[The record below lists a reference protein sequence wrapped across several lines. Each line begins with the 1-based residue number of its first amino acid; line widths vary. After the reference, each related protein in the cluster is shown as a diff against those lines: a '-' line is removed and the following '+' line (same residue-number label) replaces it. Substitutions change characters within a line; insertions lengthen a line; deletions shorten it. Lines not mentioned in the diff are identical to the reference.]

1 MFGFYVGYF
10 LFYFVVCNVSL
21 STSSLCWF
29 SSCLTSLFFVVLSSV
44 MTLVLL
50 QAFFLPFTLLATA
63 VVPSRSAF
71 CPVTCVPLTV
81 CIGVPIWQVV
91 CLKLESPTFLRKESD
106 MELNNNIIS
115 YIFIH
120 SFHVSGDS
128 VGLRCLAFNWCAHCG
143 LPGAHQ
149 HRVGGFWSKS
159 YWP

>member
-1 MFGFYVGYF
+1 MF
-10 LFYFVVCNVSL
+10 LFQLPPFVGFPRVWLVCSL
-21 STSSLCWF
+21 FCFPRGWLLFCCKPFFTFHIISYSCRSITVCFLSRYLRASHCLHRC
-29 SSCLTSLFFVVLSSV
+29 SYLTSCLSK
-44 MTLVLL
+44 
-50 QAFFLPFTLLATA
+50 AG
-63 VVPSRSAF
+63 
-71 CPVTCVPLTV
+71 VT
-81 CIGVPIWQVV
+81 
-91 CLKLESPTFLRKESD
+91 TFLRLEPTARRESD